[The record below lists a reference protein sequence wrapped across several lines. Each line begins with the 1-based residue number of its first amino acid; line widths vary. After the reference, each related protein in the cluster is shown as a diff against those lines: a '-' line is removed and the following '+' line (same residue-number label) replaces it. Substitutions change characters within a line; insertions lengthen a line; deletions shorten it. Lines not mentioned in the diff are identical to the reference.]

1 MDIFKLIELKD
12 KINTKTLWT
21 QSLSDDDIKTLKINE
36 IYSLCLNLYHWSIIE
51 YLIFK
56 KINSPFNVLDNII
69 NEINQIR
76 QKLPL
81 FNEYNES
88 DIFNEK
94 KILLYAEILLNCIK
108 IYRDS
113 EYKYIPMDMK
123 EVLKILKSVKN

>member
-81 FNEYNES
+81 FNE
-88 DIFNEK
+88 
-94 KILLYAEILLNCIK
+94 
-108 IYRDS
+108 
-113 EYKYIPMDMK
+113 
-123 EVLKILKSVKN
+123 

>member
-51 YLIFK
+51 YLVFK
-56 KINSPFNVLDNII
+56 KINSSFNVLDNII